1 MEMLAMVRRVQ
12 VRRRRGQ
19 KALKVCDDWLQVQP
33 GQRTALI
40 TKPTSRYLQD
50 LLLPNTSL
58 HPTTSLIEMLNI
70 LLMVPSPTNTTKLTN
85 SSLQSSLYS
94 SAIETAQSWKSLL
107 P

>member
-19 KALKVCDDWLQVQP
+19 KALKVCDDWLQIQP
-33 GQRTALI
+33 GRGTALI
-40 TKPTSRYLQD
+40 TKPTGHYLQD

-58 HPTTSLIEMLNI
+58 PLTTSLIEMLSI
-70 LLMVPSPTNTTKLTN
+70 LLMVSSSTNTTKLTN
-85 SSLQSSLYS
+85 SSLQSSLNS
-94 SAIETAQSWKSLL
+94 SAIEAARLWKSLL